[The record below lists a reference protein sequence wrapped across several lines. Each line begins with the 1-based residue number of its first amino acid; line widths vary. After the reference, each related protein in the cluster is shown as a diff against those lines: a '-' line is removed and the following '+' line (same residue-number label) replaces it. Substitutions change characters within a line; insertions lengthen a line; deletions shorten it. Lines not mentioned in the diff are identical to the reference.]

1 MTIVYREQAKQLLRD
16 AARDTRADNETRQAL
31 GRAIM
36 DRALKLGEGMDTKG
50 YPLFWTLDC
59 REVLLDSRCLKQTAD
74 LLWEQLRRYRPDAVG
89 GVTMSADPLTYALLC
104 RAAEEGYPLKGFVI
118 RKEQKSYGLGKLVEG
133 PDLPTGARVVLL
145 DDTLNSGTTIQKAVE
160 TLQGL
165 NVTVEV
171 VAVATVLNYER
182 VGSRWLVEQGIP
194 FEYLFTLRELGLR
207 INSDRIVLGEV
218 SAPDLLWA
226 WEGLNKGRYGAPK
239 SGPCFSPDGI
249 FVGSDRGFLLS
260 LTFDGKE
267 RWRYPVRDAQRGV
280 HSTPAYNCGRVYF
293 GAYDG
298 YLYCLDAKS
307 GELVWEV
314 RPGEWI
320 GSSPALDREQ
330 DRVFVGIEYG
340 KKGGRLVAVEGSSGA
355 TVWEAELGG
364 YVHSSPFFSS
374 ELNLV
379 IVGCNDGYLY
389 AADATSG
396 EIKWSYLTGGEIK
409 GNPVVDEVGRVY
421 FGSFDGY
428 LYCLAATGGE
438 LIWQRRISNYLYMTP
453 LVWNDYVIAGGFTGL
468 LTALDRITGKVRWS
482 TNLGGRILGGIV
494 QVGEDVVCLGC
505 GNWHLFYVDAAS
517 GEVLRR
523 YKTGRPLRTTPGVYG
538 EQVVVP
544 ACDTMVYAFSTS
556 CAGIDSVAATDQVC

>member
-1 MTIVYREQAKQLLRD
+1 MTTIYGEQAEYLLRN
-16 AARDTRADNETRQAL
+16 AATETCTYNETRQAL
-31 GRAIM
+31 RRAIM
-36 DRALKLGEGMDTKG
+36 DRALKLGEGVDKKG
-50 YPLFWTLDC
+50 NLLFWTLDC
-59 REVLLDSRCLKQTAD
+59 REVLLDSSYLKQAAD

-104 RAAEEGYPLKGFVI
+104 RAAEEDYPLQGFVI
-118 RKEQKSYGLGKLVEG
+118 RKEQKAYGLGKLIEG
-133 PDLPTGARVVLL
+133 PTLPPGARVVLL
-145 DDTLNSGTTIQKAVE
+145 DDTLNSGNTIRKAME

-165 NVTVEV
+165 GVPVEV
-171 VAVATVLNYER
+171 VAVATLLNYER
-182 VGSRWLVEQGIP
+182 GGSHWLAEQGIP
-194 FEYLFTLRELGLR
+194 FEYLFTLREIGLR
-207 INSDRIVLGEV
+207 AHSDSIVLGEMR
-218 SAPDLLWA
+218 APDLLWA
-226 WEGLNKGRYGAPK
+226 WKGLNKGRYGAPK

-267 RWRYPVRDAQRGV
+267 RWRYPVRDTQRGV
-280 HSTPAYNCGRVYF
+280 HSTPAYSRGKVYF

-320 GSSPALDREQ
+320 GSSPAVDRAQ
-330 DRVFVGIEYG
+330 DRVFVGVEYG
-340 KKGGRLVAVEGSSGA
+340 KAGGRLVAVEGSSGA
-355 TVWEAELGG
+355 IVWEVELGG
-364 YVHSSPFFSS
+364 YLHSSPFFCS
-374 ELNLV
+374 ELDLV

-389 AADATSG
+389 AANASSG

-409 GNPVVDEVGRVY
+409 GNPVVDDEGRVY

-428 LYCLAATGGE
+428 LYCLAGVSGE
-438 LIWQRRISNYLYMTP
+438 LIWRKRISNSLYVTP
-453 LVWNDYVIAGGFTGL
+453 LIWNDYVIAGGFTGL
-468 LTALDRITGKVRWS
+468 LTALDRVTGKVRWS

-494 QVGEDVVCLGC
+494 QVGADVVCLGC

-517 GEVLRR
+517 GEVLCR

-538 EQVVVP
+538 EQVIIP

-556 CAGIDSVAATDQVC
+556 CAGTHTTTDHIL